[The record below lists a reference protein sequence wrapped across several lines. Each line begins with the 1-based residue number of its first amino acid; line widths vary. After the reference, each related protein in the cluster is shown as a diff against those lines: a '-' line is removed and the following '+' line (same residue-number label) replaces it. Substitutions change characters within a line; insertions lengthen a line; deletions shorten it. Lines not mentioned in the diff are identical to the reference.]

1 VNIGKSDQAYAI
13 LHGELQIEG
22 SDIPKHLLI
31 TWLHWDDAEPIY
43 QSAYPIDDDE
53 VMPSDE
59 VDIIPCT
66 MLSGAACLPGA
77 LPDHPDDASDAAD
90 MGGIYWKRSHVY
102 ISGMSKVMVR
112 PSSGTCTWPKADPRQ
127 TIAQAVQERPYERRP
142 SQEAETNARRRYA
155 REQRAEPA
163 PEVSPNSKRSRT
175 SAAAAETSWQSVS
188 FRSYWTP

>member
-1 VNIGKSDQAYAI
+1 MNIGKSDQAYAI
-13 LHGELQIEG
+13 LHGEVQLEG
-22 SDIPKHLLI
+22 STIPKHLLI

-102 ISGMSKVMVR
+102 ISGMAKVMVR
-112 PSSGTCTWPKADPRQ
+112 RNSQTLTSAELTPTDHRSSRTRTTVRATPKP
-127 TIAQAVQERPYERRP
+127 
-142 SQEAETNARRRYA
+142 
-155 REQRAEPA
+155 
-163 PEVSPNSKRSRT
+163 RSRDECTPALCPRTT
-175 SAAAAETSWQSVS
+175 S
-188 FRSYWTP
+188 